1 MTLVASVVGYGL
13 VTDTQASSTF
23 FGTVNDEKMYLDPDG
38 YFGVAAAGSTHV
50 GANFFSILIIPLIR
64 QWLHEY
70 YSRGRIVSSIPF
82 PVSDGEEVKSFIT
95 NSLDDVQLT
104 VITNQEI
111 IMVHKKAN
119 EYIEFKPI
127 DNDYKHN
134 YCVGRASLGPGFV
147 ACYNHHSV
155 RELDTR
161 QRIDSA
167 WELLLTQS
175 YHIKGNRL
183 KHYTHDMFKPILITD
198 KGDAL

>member
-1 MTLVASVVGYGL
+1 MTLVAGIVGYGL
-13 VTDTQASSTF
+13 VTDTQASSKF
-23 FGTVNDEKMYLDPDG
+23 FGTVDDEKVYLDPDG

-50 GANFFSILIIPLIR
+50 GTNFFSILIIPLIR

-82 PVSDGEEVKSFIT
+82 PVIDGEEVKSFIT

-134 YCVGRASLGPGFV
+134 YCVGMASLGPVFV

-161 QRIDSA
+161 HRIDSA
-167 WELLLTQS
+167 WELLLTQR

-183 KHYTHDMFKPILITD
+183 NHYPHDMFKPILVAA